1 MSDVNQIVET
11 YFKAWNDFDA
21 DSRKATLES
30 IFGKKARIIDPDWVA
45 EGVDAIVEAIG
56 AARGK
61 LGDLP
66 LDLTT
71 VISSHNDA
79 VLYTWHLGPAAEPI
93 AKGYGVLQLENGV
106 IELAYNFFG

>member
-1 MSDVNQIVET
+1 MSDATQIVET

-21 DSRKATLES
+21 ESRKAMLES
-30 IFGKKARIIDPDWVA
+30 IFAKKAKIIDPDWVA
-45 EGVDAIVEAIG
+45 EDRDAIVEAIG

-71 VISSHNDA
+71 IIGSHHDV
-79 VLYTWHLGPAAEPI
+79 VLYTWHLGPAAEPV
-93 AKGYGVLQLENGV
+93 AKGYGVLHINDGV
-106 IELAYNFFG
+106 VETAYNFFG

>member
-1 MSDVNQIVET
+1 MSNVTEIVET

-30 IFGKKARIIDPDWVA
+30 IFAKQAKIIDPDWVA
-45 EGVDAIVEAIG
+45 EDRDAIVGAIA
-56 AARGK
+56 AAREK

-71 VISSHNDA
+71 IIGSHNDA
-79 VLYTWHLGPAAEPI
+79 ALYTWHLGPAAEPI
-93 AKGYGVLQLENGV
+93 AKGYGILHLSDGV
-106 IELAYNFFG
+106 IEVAYNFFG

>member
-1 MSDVNQIVET
+1 MSDVTQIVET

-21 DSRKATLES
+21 ESRKATLES
-30 IFGKKARIIDPDWVA
+30 IFAKKAKIIDPDWVA

-71 VISSHNDA
+71 VIGSHNDA
-79 VLYTWHLGPAAEPI
+79 ALYTWHLGPAAEPI
-93 AKGYGVLQLENGV
+93 AKGYGVLQLNDGV